1 MPSQMRRVVVTMPV
15 IVVISSLACV
25 VLAEQRFE
33 LRSTLSSQD
42 PQVGA
47 FFGWSLASSS
57 DMFVVR
63 ETRVIRGDASDAG
76 QVYVYDSGT
85 LALKFVFS
93 APNPRE
99 GAYSS
104 YPAAVRS
111 DMTVVGEHWA
121 DVHGMR
127 DAGQVCVYDSETME
141 LRAILASPNPRP
153 GGFFGWSLVSG
164 LDQIVIG
171 ELRGFVGGMPK
182 AGQVYVYDARTLA
195 LRGVLS
201 SPIPSEGA
209 GFGSA
214 VAVGSGKIV
223 IGEAWATVNNRQNAG
238 RAYVYDAENLDLE
251 GRLASPDPQADAV
264 FGYAVAVG
272 ADLVIV
278 GEPKADVDDVR
289 MAGRVHVFSG
299 MPAHGATS
307 AQDAREVLAISCLF
321 LSSMAIVLILAT
333 PRKRI
338 AELLKDRKA

>member
-1 MPSQMRRVVVTMPV
+1 MPV
-15 IVVISSLACV
+15 IIAISSLACV

-33 LRSTLSSQD
+33 LRSTLTSED

-47 FFGWSLASSS
+47 FFGWSVASSS
-57 DMFVVR
+57 DAFVVR
-63 ETRVIRGDASDAG
+63 ETKVARGDASNAG
-76 QVYVYDSGT
+76 LVYVYESGT
-85 LALKFVFS
+85 LALKAVFS

-104 YPAAVRS
+104 HPAAVGS
-111 DMTVVGEHWA
+111 DITVVGEHWA

-141 LRAILASPNPRP
+141 LKAILTSPNPQP
-153 GGFFGWSLVSG
+153 GGFFGWSLASG
-164 LDQIVIG
+164 LDLIIIG
-171 ELRGFVGGMPK
+171 ELRGFVGGVPK
-182 AGQVYVYDARTLA
+182 AGLVYVYESGTLA
-195 LRGVLS
+195 LKAVFSAPNPR
-201 SPIPSEGA
+201 EGA

-238 RAYVYDAENLDLE
+238 QVYVYDAENLDLE
-251 GRLASPDPQADAV
+251 GILASPDPQADAV

-272 ADLVIV
+272 SDLVIV
-278 GEPKADVDDVR
+278 GEPKADVGDVR

-299 MPAHGATS
+299 MPANGAAS
-307 AQDAREVLAISCLF
+307 AQDATEVLAISCLF